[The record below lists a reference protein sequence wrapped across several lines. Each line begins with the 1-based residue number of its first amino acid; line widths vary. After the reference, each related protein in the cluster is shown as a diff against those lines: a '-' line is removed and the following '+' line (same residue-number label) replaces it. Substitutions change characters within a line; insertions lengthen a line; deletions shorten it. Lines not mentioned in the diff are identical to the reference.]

1 MGLGNEGAICGRP
14 AYDHWMNSPSIALAM
29 NNIVPYLVLALCCL
43 RGLYSAELPPSHAAP
58 MYPVQ
63 LVMLAVLA
71 LLVGALLLWLALWF
85 WG

>member
-1 MGLGNEGAICGRP
+1 
-14 AYDHWMNSPSIALAM
+14 
-29 NNIVPYLVLALCCL
+29 
-43 RGLYSAELPPSHAAP
+43 